1 MLTMCVNK
9 TYVATLD
16 EEGRGGAYECV
27 EQAARI
33 SLSKDRVMRGKSNI
47 YDPFSISLHR

>member
-1 MLTMCVNK
+1 M
-9 TYVATLD
+9 YVATLD
-16 EEGRGGAYECV
+16 KEDKGGEYKCV
-27 EQAARI
+27 RQAARI